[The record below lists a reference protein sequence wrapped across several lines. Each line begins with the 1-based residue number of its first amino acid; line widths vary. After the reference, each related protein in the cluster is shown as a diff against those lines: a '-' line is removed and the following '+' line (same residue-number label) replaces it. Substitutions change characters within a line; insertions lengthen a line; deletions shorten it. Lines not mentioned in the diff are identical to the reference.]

1 MELNKIFLIKLIS
14 SAPFYFFNVTTRKF
28 TLHSWF
34 SLYFYWTVVL
44 QICFLQAPSSLF
56 ALILI
61 VLPLPQDLCMCCFYS
76 FLTSSH
82 LTHTHLSTVLKPH
95 FLNENVSDA
104 LVLVHFSYYLLSHH
118 YEPHFCSICHR
129 GNSTIV
135 YLLAIHLPIKLS
147 VP

>member
-14 SAPFYFFNVTTRKF
+14 SAPFYFFNVTTRKCLAF
-28 TLHSWF
+28 
-34 SLYFYWTVVL
+34 
-44 QICFLQAPSSLF
+44 IIFLLDSGALDLF
-56 ALILI
+56 PLGTQ
-61 VLPLPQDLCMCCFYS
+61 LPLCPCTHG
-76 FLTSSH
+76 TSSPTGPLH
-82 LTHTHLSTVLKPH
+82 VLLLFLSNLFPLNSHSSFNCLLKPH

-104 LVLVHFSYYLLSHH
+104 LVLVQFSYYLLSHH